1 MRKEG
6 VPGSSSNLNN
16 LNQENK
22 SVNLEN
28 HQVAATQSD
37 IMPLISRNWKPMDS
51 ASDNMIYSLAH
62 CSQRST
68 LPNIYAEFSQSQTSC
83 NIVSQSNQHQFH
95 NHTAHPNTRS
105 LSAQFNISH
114 SNQIQQWPVQQKQN
128 TGFVLQKQQQK
139 NGYHLDSSTM
149 KHHEQFNV
157 LKHQGQMTSE
167 KSLQQIS
174 KPMQMWHSLE
184 TLSDAGTNGVPPN
197 PMLVDQQK
205 PVEQLQTAFLG
216 LLQELESTSQ
226 LMLTNSTDWVNPVFK
241 QLSSLLL
248 RMEESTK

>member
-1 MRKEG
+1 MAEGKGNANEIEPSFNIDYLMEYLPDDAMGATDIGMEKEG
-6 VPGSSSNLNN
+6 VRGSSSNVNN

-22 SVNLEN
+22 SVNLEKYL
-28 HQVAATQSD
+28 VAETQSD
-37 IMPLISRNWKPMDS
+37 IVPPVSQNWKPMDS
-51 ASDNMIYSLAH
+51 ASDKSINSLAH
-62 CSQRST
+62 SLQRST
-68 LPNIYAEFSQSQTSC
+68 FPSIYTEFSQTQTSC
-83 NIVSQSNQHQFH
+83 NIISQSHQHQQLQDQL
-95 NHTAHPNTRS
+95 NNKNAQRPNIQP
-105 LSAQFNISH
+105 LSAQFNIY
-114 SNQIQQWPVQQKQN
+114 QQQQPV
-128 TGFVLQKQQQK
+128 QKQQQK

-216 LLQELESTSQ
+216 LLQGTLKTS
-226 LMLTNSTDWVNPVFK
+226 K
-241 QLSSLLL
+241 
-248 RMEESTK
+248 